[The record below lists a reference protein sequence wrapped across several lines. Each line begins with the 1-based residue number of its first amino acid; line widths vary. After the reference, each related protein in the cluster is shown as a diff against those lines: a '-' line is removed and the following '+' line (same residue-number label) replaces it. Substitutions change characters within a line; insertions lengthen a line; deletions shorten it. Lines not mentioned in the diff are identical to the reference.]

1 MKYVLLDSGNC
12 RKLEQVGD
20 IRLVRPALNAFW
32 QPSLAASEWNA
43 ASGVFTRDAGG
54 GGSWN
59 WKKKAPESW
68 HVEWGGLKFIVKPTG
83 FGHLGFFAEQ
93 HVNWDWLRKTV
104 SSMGNKPKTLNLFA
118 YSGASSLS
126 MAQGGAEVF
135 HLDSSKGMNDW
146 AKNNLQ
152 LNSSIPDSI
161 HWITDD
167 VLKYTGRELRRER
180 KYNGIVL
187 DPPSFGRGAQGQVWK
202 MENDLIKLMST
213 CRDIIDRSSKHFI
226 LLSCHSP
233 GFTPVILERIIADV
247 FGKGI
252 FESGEMTVP
261 ESSGKMLPAGTYA
274 RYLGKG

>member
-1 MKYVLLDSGNC
+1 MKYALLDSGNC

-43 ASGVFTRDAGG
+43 VSGVFTRDAGG
-54 GGSWN
+54 GGSWE
-59 WKKKAPESW
+59 WKKKVPESW

-93 HVNWDWLRKTV
+93 HDNWAWLRKTV
-104 SSMGNKPKTLNLFA
+104 SGMDKPKTLNLFA

-135 HLDSSKGMNDW
+135 HLDSSKGMNEW

-167 VLKYTGRELRRER
+167 VLKFTGRELRRDR

-213 CRDIIDRSSKHFI
+213 CRDLIDRSSKHFI